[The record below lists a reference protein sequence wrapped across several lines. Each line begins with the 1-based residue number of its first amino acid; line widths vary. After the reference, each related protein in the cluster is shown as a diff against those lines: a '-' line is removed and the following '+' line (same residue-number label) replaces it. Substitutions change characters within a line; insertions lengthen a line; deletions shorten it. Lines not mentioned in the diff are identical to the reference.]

1 MSKFVITPIPS
12 RRKTIG
18 IKEETRFVPDK
29 VMEVYPRKQSGEKP
43 ERNVNHLVKFTKKG

>member
-1 MSKFVITPIPS
+1 MSEFIITPMPS

-18 IKEETRFVPDK
+18 IKAKTSFVPDK
-29 VMEVYPRKQSGEKP
+29 VVEVCPKAQLGEKP